1 VTALSQPD
9 TFVAPPRPVFRAV
22 PEARYVILSWRQIDV
37 LRELIK
43 DGASNIEIARRLD
56 LSEDTVKT
64 HFKAIFRKIGGG
76 NRISAV
82 IGILRGRIVILDPRQ
97 SRAGF

>member
-37 LRELIK
+37 LRELLK
-43 DGASNIEIARRLD
+43 DGAGNADIGRRLF
-56 LSEDTVKT
+56 LTEDTVKT
-64 HFKAIFRKIGGG
+64 HFKAVFRKVGGTRLAVVIAVMRGRVVVLDPNG
-76 NRISAV
+76 NRV
-82 IGILRGRIVILDPRQ
+82 E
-97 SRAGF
+97 F